1 MARGIPDELYSE
13 VFALA
18 TAIVQPLA
26 DSEEHVDDAMASD
39 AYAKLVA
46 LYEHHE
52 RTGTPH
58 PFLAETLAD
67 FTSDDTKAIVLYQHA
82 LDQCADFP
90 DEPRS
95 TKRIALAKRLHA
107 TGRTAEARE
116 QLALARQDAFAEHDT
131 TTMAE
136 MDEFASLLS

>member
-26 DSEEHVDDAMASD
+26 DSEKHVDEAMASD

-58 PFLAETLAD
+58 FLAETLAD
-67 FTSDDTKAIVLYQHA
+67 FTLDDTKAIALYQHA

-95 TKRIALAKRLHA
+95 TKRIALAKRLHS
-107 TGRTAEARE
+107 TGRTGEARE

-131 TTMAE
+131 TIMAE
-136 MDEFASLLS
+136 MDEFASLLP